1 MKKRDLL
8 ILMANFLEALVHD
21 DPGRVP
27 VAANCK
33 STYQGT
39 QQPLGA
45 GEIWGEP
52 RRIPYRQ
59 TFVDDVTGTVCFSG
73 VVTNNVGM
81 RGAGMDVEVKNP
93 EKIIDSPDRWMQ
105 KWWIYFARLTVDDAG
120 KICEIEEIARRETG
134 AGLDVRPEHM
144 TPPRIMETPIH
155 EEARSTRKEMIKI
168 ASQYWD
174 GVNKLIDPDIVPI
187 HPDARLFEVGT
198 PITDEMYRP
207 TSMKTNYI
215 TPRFKWDCI
224 KRRFPVVDEVTGI
237 CISTNH
243 MIAQDIMSPTGY
255 VTDIFKIEYGLI
267 KYIYAFHDHGITF
280 VDWEGVGPQTSAEC
294 D

>member
-8 ILMANFLEALVHD
+8 ILMANFLEALVHN
-21 DPGRVP
+21 DPEKVNT
-27 VAANCK
+27 ADNCK
-33 STYQGT
+33 STYQGA
-39 QQPLGA
+39 QAPLGS
-45 GEIWGEP
+45 GEIWGVP

-59 TFVDDVTGTVCFSG
+59 TFADEVTNTVCFSG
-73 VVTNNVGM
+73 VVTNNVSS
-81 RGAGMDVEVKNP
+81 RTL
-93 EKIIDSPDRWMQ
+93 DSTLSMGNHGPQ
-105 KWWIYFARLTVDDAG
+105 KWWIYFARLTAG
-120 KICEIEEIARRETG
+120 EDGKVCEIEEIARKETG
-134 AGLDVRPEHM
+134 AELGVRPVDM
-144 TPPRIMETPIH
+144 SPPRILESPIP

-198 PITDEMYRP
+198 PMTDEMYSP
-207 TSMKTNYI
+207 NSMKTNYI
-215 TPRFKWDCI
+215 TPRFKWECI
-224 KRRFPVVDEVTGI
+224 KRRFPVVDEVTGV

-243 MIAQDIMSPTGY
+243 MIAQEPSSPTGY

-267 KYIYAFHDHGITF
+267 KYIYAFHDHYIDF
-280 VDWEGVGPQTSAEC
+280 VDWEGIGPQTSAEC

>member
-1 MKKRDLL
+1 MTKRELL
-8 ILMANFLEALVHD
+8 MQMSNFLEALIHD
-21 DPGRVP
+21 DPKRVP
-27 VAANCK
+27 IAEVFKA
-33 STYQGT
+33 TYQGV
-39 QQPLGA
+39 QAPLGS
-45 GEIWGEP
+45 GDIWGTP

-59 TFVDDVTGTVCFSG
+59 TFVDDVTQTVCFSG
-73 VVTNNVGM
+73 VVTNNVIRQLWEM
-81 RGAGMDVEVKNP
+81 TDTEDVV
-93 EKIIDSPDRWMQ
+93 DSPDRWMQ
-105 KWWIYFARLTVDDAG
+105 KWWIYWVRLTVNEDG

-134 AGLDVRPEHM
+134 SGMDVRPEHM
-144 TPPRIMETPIH
+144 VPPRILETPLP
-155 EEARSTRKEMIKI
+155 EDARTSRKEMIKI

-174 GVNKLIDPDIVPI
+174 GVNKLIDPDIVPM
-187 HPDARLFEVGT
+187 HPDARLYEVGT
-198 PITDEMYRP
+198 PVTDEMARP
-207 TSMKTNYI
+207 NSMKTNYI

-243 MIAQDIMSPTGY
+243 MIAQEVSSPTGY

-280 VDWEGVGPQTSAEC
+280 VDWDGIGPQTSAEC

>member
-1 MKKRDLL
+1 MTKKELL

-21 DPGRVP
+21 SPERV
-27 VAANCK
+27 VKSSNCK
-33 STYQGT
+33 STYQGLQT
-39 QQPLGA
+39 PLGT
-45 GEIWGEP
+45 GEVWGVP

-59 TFVDDVTGTVCFSG
+59 TFSDDTTNTVCFSG
-73 VVTNNVGM
+73 VVTNNVSE
-81 RGAGMDVEVKNP
+81 RVFDRPLP
-93 EKIIDSPDRWMQ
+93 EGNHGPQ
-105 KWWIYFARLTVDDAG
+105 KWWIYYARLTVDDEG
-120 KICEIEEIARRETG
+120 KICEIEEIARSETG
-134 AGLDVRPEHM
+134 ASLSVRPIDM
-144 TPPRIMETPIH
+144 SPPRILESPIP

-174 GVNKLIDPDIVPI
+174 GVNKLIDPDIVPM

-207 TSMKTNYI
+207 NSMKTNYI
-215 TPRFKWDCI
+215 TPRFKWECI
-224 KRRFPVVDEVTGI
+224 KRRFPVIDEVTGI

-243 MIAQDIMSPTGY
+243 MIAENPTSPTGY

-267 KYIYAFHDHGITF
+267 KYIYAFHDHDIEF

>member
-1 MKKRDLL
+1 MEKKALL
-8 ILMANFLEALVHD
+8 VHMANYLEALVHNK
-21 DPGRVP
+21 PEKVP
-27 VAANCK
+27 VAPNCK
-33 STYQGT
+33 ATYQGT
-39 QQPLGA
+39 VAPLGS
-45 GEIWGEP
+45 GDIWGVP

-59 TFVDDVTGTVCFSG
+59 TFVDSVTNTVVFSG
-73 VVTNNVGM
+73 VVTNNVSI
-81 RGAGMDVEVKNP
+81 GAVELEHP
-93 EKIIDSPDRWMQ
+93 EDHVGEPQR
-105 KWWIYFARLTVDDAG
+105 WWIYFARLTVNEGG
-120 KICEIEEIARRETG
+120 KVCEIEEIARKETG

-144 TPPRIMETPIH
+144 TPPRILETPIP

-174 GVNKLIDPDIVPI
+174 GVNKLIDPDIVPM

-198 PITDEMYRP
+198 PVTDEMYHP
-207 TSMKTNYI
+207 NSMKTNYI
-215 TPRFKWDCI
+215 TPKFKWECI

-243 MIAQDIMSPTGY
+243 MIAQEPASPTGY

-267 KYIYAFHDHGITF
+267 KYIYAFHDHRITF

>member
-1 MKKRDLL
+1 MMERMKTMQKKDLL
-8 ILMANFLEALVHD
+8 ILMANYLEALIHD

-27 VAANCK
+27 VAQNCK
-33 STYQGT
+33 ATYQGA
-39 QQPLGA
+39 QAALGS

-59 TFVDDVTGTVCFSG
+59 TFVDSVTNTVCFSG

-81 RGAGMDVEVKNP
+81 QTVQLKHP
-93 EKIIDSPDRWMQ
+93 ENHVGTPQR
-105 KWWIYFARLTVDDAG
+105 WWIYFARLTADEKG

-144 TPPRIMETPIH
+144 TPPRILETPIP

-174 GVNKLIDPDIVPI
+174 GVNKLIDPDIVPM
-187 HPDARLFEVGT
+187 HPDARLYEVGT
-198 PITDEMYRP
+198 PVTDEMYHP
-207 TSMKTNYI
+207 NSMKTNYI

-243 MIAQDIMSPTGY
+243 MIAQEVTSPTGY

-267 KYIYAFHDHGITF
+267 KYIFAFHDHRIDF

>member
-1 MKKRDLL
+1 MTKKGLL
-8 ILMANFLEALVHD
+8 VLMANYLEALVHNEPERMD
-21 DPGRVP
+21 T
-27 VAANCK
+27 AASCK
-33 STYQGT
+33 ATYQGA
-39 QQPLGA
+39 QQPLGS

-59 TFVDDVTGTVCFSG
+59 TFADDITNTVCFSG

-81 RGAGMDVEVKNP
+81 HGAGMEVEIKNL
-93 EKIIDSPDRWMQ
+93 EKIVDSPDRWMQ
-105 KWWIYFARLTVDDAG
+105 KWWIYFARLTVNDDD

-134 AGLDVRPEHM
+134 SGLETRPEDM
-144 TPPRIMETPIH
+144 TPPRILETPIP

-174 GVNKLIDPDIVPI
+174 GVNKLIDPDIVPM
-187 HPDARLFEVGT
+187 HPDARLIEVGT
-198 PITDEMYRP
+198 PITDTMYRP
-207 TSMKTNYI
+207 SSMKTNYI

-224 KRRFPVVDEVTGI
+224 KRRFPVVDEITGI

-243 MIAQDIMSPTGY
+243 MIAQDITSPTGY

-267 KYIYAFHDHGITF
+267 KYIYAFHDHGITY